1 MRAKPAVV
9 KGDPRSDVNTKGELG
24 RCSKVVNRCRI
35 AVLAQCLDQ
44 QVDRRAIW
52 KAKPLCKMLIYR
64 RQSWRPE

>member
-1 MRAKPAVV
+1 VV

-52 KAKPLCKMLIYR
+52 KAAMQDAYLVVR
-64 RQSWRPE
+64 EERF